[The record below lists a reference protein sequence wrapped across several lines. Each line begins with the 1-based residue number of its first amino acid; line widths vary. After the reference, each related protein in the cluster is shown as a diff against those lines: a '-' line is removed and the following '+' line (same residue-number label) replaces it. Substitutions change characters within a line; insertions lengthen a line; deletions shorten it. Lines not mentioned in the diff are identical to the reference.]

1 MIKSSDEYS
10 FECNFFYA
18 VEKIEAISIWH
29 FNIEEHNIRIMFLY
43 CLLTT
48 GNGFTKP
55 TYLYIGTILCQ
66 VVRQNFPAVF
76 FIINNYG
83 LHHQLALFHNR
94 KKYAYSCSIF
104 FAIFNMHP
112 VR

>member
-1 MIKSSDEYS
+1 MIKCSDEYS
-10 FECNFFYA
+10 FERNFFYA

-43 CLLTT
+43 CLLTS

-55 TYLYIGTILCQ
+55 THFYICTILSQ
-66 VVRQNFPAVF
+66 IIRQNFPAVF

-83 LHHQLALFHNR
+83 LHLHLVLFDNGKVDAHL
-94 KKYAYSCSIF
+94 CT
-104 FAIFNMHP
+104 
-112 VR
+112 